1 VANHKRSHEGYWII
15 HCPLQAESW
24 KSEDSGTIYIHISL
38 YDISRLIYR
47 ESSTWTENDNFRMMN
62 SRDRRMLAR
71 PAVCADVPELVV
83 EGEGAELLVLTQEAQ
98 QHAYTTPHTDVGD
111 KA

>member
-1 VANHKRSHEGYWII
+1 
-15 HCPLQAESW
+15 
-24 KSEDSGTIYIHISL
+24 
-38 YDISRLIYR
+38 
-47 ESSTWTENDNFRMMN
+47 
-62 SRDRRMLAR
+62 MLAR

-98 QHAYTTPHTDVGD
+98 QHAYTTTHTKWGD